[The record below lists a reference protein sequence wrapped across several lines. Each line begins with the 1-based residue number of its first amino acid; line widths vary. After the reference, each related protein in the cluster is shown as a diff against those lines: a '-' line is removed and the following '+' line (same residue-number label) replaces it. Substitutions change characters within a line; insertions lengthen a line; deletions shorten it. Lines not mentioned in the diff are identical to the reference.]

1 MTQVFISYSRSD
13 MEFVQR
19 LAADLQRAG
28 LDVWWDISDIQGSD
42 VWERKIQEGLNSSQY
57 IIVVLTPASLESRWV
72 RREYLSADNKGL
84 RIIPLKLK
92 ASNDLPLTLRD
103 IQPIDSVNRTY
114 ADTLS
119 EVLRIINGKA
129 QSSSTKEGDRSHLS
143 ADLVGVMQSKE
154 LAKIDTPVDSTISP
168 TFAPR
173 GILELGGA
181 ILPIVFF
188 MLAGLYPFGF
198 DNNSEEFFLGF
209 AALLTGVFLVLDRQ
223 MIVGR
228 RIKISIVL
236 YVLTHIVVVY
246 ASSSGWDLANIP
258 EYLEGVIALVVAGLL
273 ISNFRSLRKP
283 APYASIFMSIFF
295 CLVGAKL
302 LLNRFGFYPS
312 DFYTLIIVAGIVAS
326 ILLWL
331 EQ

>member
-1 MTQVFISYSRSD
+1 

-103 IQPIDSVNRTY
+103 IQPIDAVNRTY

-129 QSSSTKEGDRSHLS
+129 RSSLTKEGDKSQLS
-143 ADLVGVMQSKE
+143 PSLVGVIQSKE
-154 LAKIDTPVDSTISP
+154 LEEQILPKINTPVNSTSSP
-168 TFAPR
+168 TFAST
-173 GILELGGA
+173 GILEIGGA
-181 ILPIVFF
+181 ILPIVYFI
-188 MLAGLYPFGF
+188 LAGLYPFGF

-209 AALLTGVFLVLDRQ
+209 AALLTGVFFVLDRQ

-246 ASSSGWDLANIP
+246 ANSSGWGLANIP
-258 EYLEGVIALVVAGLL
+258 EILEGVIALVVAGFL
-273 ISNFRSLRKP
+273 ISNFRTSRRP
-283 APYASIFMSIFF
+283 APYASIFLAVFF
-295 CLVGAKL
+295 CLIGAKL
-302 LLNRFGFYPS
+302 LLNRFGLYPS
-312 DFYTLIIVAGIVAS
+312 DFYTFIIIAGIVAS